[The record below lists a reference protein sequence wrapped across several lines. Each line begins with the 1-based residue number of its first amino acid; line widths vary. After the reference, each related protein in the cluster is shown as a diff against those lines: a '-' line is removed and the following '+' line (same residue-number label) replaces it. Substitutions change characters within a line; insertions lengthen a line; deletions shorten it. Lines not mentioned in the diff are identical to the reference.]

1 MLIEA
6 QQTDL
11 MELEVCAAKDCKC
24 GEGRMGGQGRADEKS
39 ATFENVDTKRGVRL
53 NRRKRDEG

>member
-11 MELEVCAAKDCKC
+11 MELEVCAAKV
-24 GEGRMGGQGRADEKS
+24 GSLIFGTLEW
-39 ATFENVDTKRGVRL
+39 T
-53 NRRKRDEG
+53 